1 MVKAWPMGWNLVR
14 YKEINVR
21 ENLRRNEK
29 KDNLDELLILDIQD
43 DDK

>member
-1 MVKAWPMGWNLVR
+1 MGWNLVR